1 VGSVTFRLVAR
12 TGHPDFLDLPWS
24 RPLANWE
31 SPRFVDVARGIH
43 RHVVR
48 FVDYD
53 GSLYALK
60 ELPPRLAAREYR
72 LLRALADLGLPAVE
86 TVGVVSERGESEEA
100 VLLTRYL
107 DYSLPYRLVL
117 TRAVLPAP
125 LELLVD
131 AFAGLLVR
139 LHLAGFFWGDC
150 SLSNTL
156 FRRDAGKLS
165 AYLVDAE
172 TGELHAQLSDGQ
184 RAHDLELARENLYGE
199 LLDVGHD
206 DPFGFVERVLT
217 AYERLWSE
225 LTHEEVFDDN
235 ERFHLQ
241 ERLRR
246 LHELGFDVREI
257 ELVRSEDR
265 YRLRLQSHVLESG
278 HHRRRLLQLTGLNA
292 QENQARRL
300 LDDLNVFG
308 NELAATGEPP
318 VSAPALA
325 GRWLNEVFEPS
336 IAAIPAEL
344 WGKREAAELYHELL
358 EHRWYQSQRKGR
370 DVGRDEALR
379 SYVDFLRSLP
389 DERRAVLGGEQPV

>member
-1 VGSVTFRLVAR
+1 MTFRLVAR
-12 TGHPDFLDLPWS
+12 TGHPDFLDLPWNE
-24 RPLANWE
+24 PLEEWE
-31 SPRFVDVARGIH
+31 SPRFVEAARGIG

-53 GSLYALK
+53 GVLYALK
-60 ELPPRLAAREYR
+60 ELPPRLAQREYR
-72 LLRALADLGLPAVE
+72 LLRALAEVGIPAVE
-86 TVGVVSERGESEEA
+86 AVGVVGERGESEEA

-125 LELLVD
+125 LELLLD
-131 AFAGLLVR
+131 AFAELLVR

-156 FRRDAGKLS
+156 FRRDAGRLS
-165 AYLVDAE
+165 AYFLDAE
-172 TGELHAQLSDGQ
+172 TAELHEQLSNGQ
-184 RAHDLELARENLYGE
+184 RRHDVLLAQENLYGE
-199 LLDVGHD
+199 LLDVGNEEPEALVD
-206 DPFGFVERVLT
+206 QVISS
-217 AYERLWSE
+217 YERSWAE
-225 LTHEEVFDDN
+225 LTHEEVFGDD
-235 ERFHLQ
+235 ERFRLE

-246 LHELGFDVREI
+246 LNELGFDAGEI
-257 ELVRSEDR
+257 ELLRTEEG
-265 YRLRLQSHVLESG
+265 YTLRLRSQVVEPG
-278 HHRRRLLQLTGLNA
+278 HHRRRLLELTGLRA

-300 LDDLNVFG
+300 LNDIDVFRD
-308 NELAATGEPP
+308 ELERRGEPP
-318 VSAPALA
+318 VSQAALA

-370 DVGRDEALR
+370 DVGRDEVLR
-379 SYVDFLRSLP
+379 SYVDLLRSLP
-389 DERRAVLGGEQPV
+389 DERRAILSDDR

>member
-1 VGSVTFRLVAR
+1 VTFHLVAR

-24 RPLANWE
+24 EPLAEWE

-53 GSLYALK
+53 GALYALK
-60 ELPPRLAAREYR
+60 ELPPRLARREYR
-72 LLRALADLGLPAVE
+72 LLRSLSELGLPAVDA
-86 TVGVVSERGESEEA
+86 VGVVDERAASTES
-100 VLLTRYL
+100 VLVTRYL
-107 DYSLPYRLVL
+107 EYSLPYRLVL

-125 LELLVD
+125 LDLLLD
-131 AFAGLLVR
+131 AFAELLVR

-172 TGELHAQLSDGQ
+172 TGELHEQLSEGQ
-184 RAHDLELARENLYGE
+184 RAHDLQLAQENLYGE
-199 LLDVGHD
+199 LLDVGN
-206 DPFGFVERVLT
+206 EEALELT
-217 AYERLWSE
+217 EQVTASYERLWGE
-225 LTHEEVFDDN
+225 LTHEEEFGRD
-235 ERFHLQ
+235 ERFRLE

-246 LHELGFDVREI
+246 LNELGFDAAEI
-257 ELVRSEDR
+257 ELLGTESG
-265 YRLRLQSHVLESG
+265 YRLRLRSRVVEPG
-278 HHRRRLLQLTGLNA
+278 YHRRRLLELTGLRA

-300 LDDLNVFG
+300 LGDLDVFRA
-308 NELAATGEPP
+308 ELDVRGDAP
-318 VSAPALA
+318 VSDAALA
-325 GRWLNEVFEPS
+325 GRWLNDVFEPA
-336 IAAIPAEL
+336 IASIPAEL

-358 EHRWYQSQRKGR
+358 EHRWYASQRKGR

-389 DERRAVLGGEQPV
+389 DERRALLGDDA

>member
-1 VGSVTFRLVAR
+1 MTFRLVAR

-24 RPLANWE
+24 EPLVEWQ
-31 SPRFVDVARGIH
+31 SPRFVEVARGIG

-53 GSLYALK
+53 GALYALK
-60 ELPPRLAAREYR
+60 ELPPRLAQREYQ
-72 LLRALADLGLPAVE
+72 LLRSLTESGLPAVE
-86 TVGVVSERGESEEA
+86 AVGVVSERGASSES

-125 LELLVD
+125 LDLLLD

-150 SLSNTL
+150 TLSNTL
-156 FRRDAGKLS
+156 FRRDAGQLS

-172 TGELHAQLSDGQ
+172 TSELHEQLSDGQ
-184 RAHDLELARENLYGE
+184 RLHDLELARENLYGE
-199 LLDVGHD
+199 LLDVGNEE
-206 DPFGFVERVLT
+206 PLELAEQVISS
-217 AYERLWSE
+217 YERLWGE
-225 LTHEEVFDDN
+225 LMHEEVFAEG
-235 ERFHLQ
+235 ERFRLE

-246 LHELGFDVREI
+246 LNELGFDAAEI
-257 ELVRSEDR
+257 EVLGTDDG
-265 YRLRLQSHVLESG
+265 YRLRLRSRVVEPG
-278 HHRRRLLQLTGLNA
+278 HHRRRLLQLTGLRA
-292 QENQARRL
+292 QDNQARRL
-300 LDDLNVFG
+300 LDDVEVFRK
-308 NELAATGEPP
+308 ELEAKGEPP
-318 VSAPALA
+318 ISESALA
-325 GRWLNEVFEPS
+325 GRWLNEVFEPA
-336 IAAIPAEL
+336 IASIPAEL

-358 EHRWYQSQRKGR
+358 EHRWYQSQRKDR

-389 DERRAVLGGEQPV
+389 DERRVTLSNE

>member
-1 VGSVTFRLVAR
+1 MTFRLVAR

-24 RPLANWE
+24 EPLEDWQ
-31 SPRFVDVARGIH
+31 SPRFVEVARGIG

-53 GSLYALK
+53 GALYALK
-60 ELPPRLAAREYR
+60 ELPPRLAQREYQ
-72 LLRALADLGLPAVE
+72 LLRSLTESGLPAVE
-86 TVGVVSERGESEEA
+86 AVGVVNERGASSES

-117 TRAVLPAP
+117 SRAVLPAP
-125 LELLVD
+125 LDLLLD

-150 SLSNTL
+150 TLSNTL
-156 FRRDAGKLS
+156 FRRDAGQLS

-172 TGELHAQLSDGQ
+172 TSELHEQLSEGQ
-184 RAHDLELARENLYGE
+184 RMHDLELARENLYGE
-199 LLDVGHD
+199 LLDVGNEEAFD
-206 DPFGFVERVLT
+206 LAEQVI
-217 AYERLWSE
+217 ASYERLWSE
-225 LTHEEVFDDN
+225 LMHEEVFALD
-235 ERFHLQ
+235 ERFRLE

-246 LHELGFDVREI
+246 LNELGFDAAEI
-257 ELVRSEDR
+257 EVLGTEDG
-265 YRLRLQSHVLESG
+265 YRLRLRSRVVEPG
-278 HHRRRLLQLTGLNA
+278 HHRRRLLQLTGLRA
-292 QENQARRL
+292 QDNQARRL
-300 LDDLNVFG
+300 LDDVEVFRR
-308 NELAATGEPP
+308 ELEAKGEPP
-318 VSAPALA
+318 ISESALA
-325 GRWLNEVFEPS
+325 GRWLNEVFEPAIAS
-336 IAAIPAEL
+336 IPTEL

-389 DERRAVLGGEQPV
+389 DERRVVLRDDA